1 VSSSPEALHLQ
12 VDRSADLPVGAQ
24 LARTLRELVGGG
36 ALRPGDRLPS
46 VRELASEA
54 GVNVNTARAV
64 YGRLEHEGLVRSEH
78 GRGTFVAS
86 PAPAAAPVGE
96 AATRRE
102 LRRQIAELEAELVSR
117 GRRPPDP
124 ATARASGG
132 GRLTTAA
139 ELSAIR
145 DELLVRLHELDAE
158 RAELLRRLAELAV
171 EGEPS
176 AAPEEEPE
184 QRRSSLSLRGA
195 RVRWL
200 GV

>member
-1 VSSSPEALHLQ
+1 MVEPAESLQLQ
-12 VDRSADLPVGAQ
+12 VDRKADLPVGAQ
-24 LARTLRELVGGG
+24 LARTLRHLVGGG
-36 ALRPGDRLPS
+36 RLRPGDRLPS
-46 VRELASEA
+46 VRELAAEA

-78 GRGTFVAS
+78 GRGTFVAG
-86 PAPAAAPVGE
+86 PEPKAAPLSEAAA
-96 AATRRE
+96 RRE

-124 ATARASGG
+124 ATTRASGG

-145 DELLVRLHELDAE
+145 DELVSRLQELDLE
-158 RAELLRRLAELAV
+158 RAELLRRLAALTSGDEESSALA
-171 EGEPS
+171 EEAEPR
-176 AAPEEEPE
+176 
-184 QRRSSLSLRGA
+184 QSSLSLRGA
-195 RVRWL
+195 RVRWV

>member
-1 VSSSPEALHLQ
+1 MRAPTDSLRLQ
-12 VDRSADLPVGAQ
+12 VDRAADLPVGAQ
-24 LARTLRELVGGG
+24 LAQTLRELIGGG
-36 ALRPGDRLPS
+36 AVRPGDRLPS
-46 VRELASEA
+46 VRELAAEA
-54 GVNVNTARAV
+54 GVNVNTARTV

-78 GRGTFVAS
+78 GRGTFVAG
-86 PAPAAAPVGE
+86 PERPQPVGE

-124 ATARASGG
+124 ALARGSGG

-145 DELLVRLHELDAE
+145 DELVVRLQELDAE
-158 RAELLRRLAELAV
+158 RVELLRQLAALRSDQ
-171 EGEPS
+171 EP
-176 AAPEEEPE
+176 AAQKLEA
-184 QRRSSLSLRGA
+184 RRSSFSLRGA
-195 RVRWL
+195 HVRWV

>member
-1 VSSSPEALHLQ
+1 MRPSADSLRLE
-12 VDRSADLPVGAQ
+12 VDRTSDLPVGAQ
-24 LARTLRELVGGG
+24 LALTLRELISGG

-46 VRELASEA
+46 VREVAAEA

-64 YGRLEHEGLVRSEH
+64 YGRLENEGLVRSEH
-78 GRGTFVAS
+78 GRGTFVA
-86 PAPAAAPVGE
+86 APERPQPVGE

-124 ATARASGG
+124 ALTRGGGG

-145 DELLVRLHELDAE
+145 DELMARLQELDAE
-158 RAELLRRLAELAV
+158 RVELLRQLAALRS
-171 EGEPS
+171 G
-176 AAPEEEPE
+176 EEPATEKE
-184 QRRSSLSLRGA
+184 QARRSSLSLRGA
-195 RVRWL
+195 RVRWV

>member
-1 VSSSPEALHLQ
+1 MPDPAESLQ
-12 VDRSADLPVGAQ
+12 LTVDRDADLPVGAQ
-24 LARTLRELVGGG
+24 LARTLRQLIGGG

-46 VRELASEA
+46 VRELAAEA

-64 YGRLEHEGLVRSEH
+64 YGRLDHEGLVRSEH
-78 GRGTFVAS
+78 GRGTFVAG
-86 PAPAAAPVGE
+86 PEPQAAPVSE
-96 AATRRE
+96 AAARRE

-117 GRRPPDP
+117 GRQPPDP

-145 DELLVRLHELDAE
+145 DELVSRLQELDLE
-158 RAELLRRLAELAV
+158 RAELLRRLAALAS
-171 EGEPS
+171 GED
-176 AAPEEEPE
+176 ADAEHAEAR
-184 QRRSSLSLRGA
+184 QSSLSLRGA
-195 RVRWL
+195 RVRWV